1 MSNKGMSNNV
11 FSIALMGLFVQI
23 IYSALFSIIVT
34 GYGPVT
40 ARANNGLPYLLIAI
54 SYISYLWTSLVIT
67 NIVYTTTA
75 GVSAAHYLRT
85 GPNQDTPLL
94 VLKGVLTTSLGPISY
109 GSSALLRSIFMCIW
123 TCYSAVKP
131 LPVKY
136 AFYHVVVH
144 KLDFRMAS
152 KKVRAQLG
160 ALNEKTLLDQ
170 LVVVKLLWAT
180 AVLAAVLAV
189 DVYWEWERILN
200 VHIIFAAMLASVQI
214 VLTAGA
220 AADAV
225 VDAMFVAMAQDRE
238 AFTANQEELA
248 SLVYVLSGGAPG
260 ELELQAVQVE
270 LQAST

>member
-1 MSNKGMSNNV
+1 MSNKVMSNNV

-23 IYSALFSIIVT
+23 IYSALFSIVVT
-34 GYGPVT
+34 GYGPITV
-40 ARANNGLPYLLIAI
+40 RAYDTLPYLLIAI
-54 SYISYLWTSLVIT
+54 SYISYLWTSQVII
-67 NIVYTTTA
+67 NVVYTTTA
-75 GVSAAHYLRT
+75 GVSAAHYLRPGT
-85 GPNQDTPLL
+85 NSDTPLA
-94 VLKGVLTTSLGPISY
+94 VLKRVLTTSLGPVSY
-109 GSSALLRSIFMCIW
+109 GSSALLRSIFMGIW
-123 TCYSAVKP
+123 TCYPVVKP

-144 KLDFRMAS
+144 ELDFRRAS

-170 LVVVKLLWAT
+170 LIVVKLLWAT

-189 DVYWEWERILN
+189 GVYSAWGRMLN
-200 VHIIFAAMLASVQI
+200 VHIIFAAGLASMQI

-225 VDAMFVAMAQDRE
+225 VDSMFVAMAQDWE
-238 AFTANQEELA
+238 AFMACQEELA
-248 SLVYVLSGGAPG
+248 SLVYGLSGGALG
-260 ELELQAVQVE
+260 ELELQAVQVD